1 MSEFLFWPYKE
12 GIGCLSL
19 LYGSLVSQKGY
30 IALKDGGNTIHLCIL
45 KMIYNLEIICF
56 YILMLKVKILHQD
69 IIIPVFFLFFKGQT
83 MLP

>member
-1 MSEFLFWPYKE
+1 
-12 GIGCLSL
+12 LSL

-30 IALKDGGNTIHLCIL
+30 IALKDGSNTIHLCIL

-69 IIIPVFFLFFKGQT
+69 IIIPLFFCFF
-83 MLP
+83 